1 MSQKIYTDLDIKG
14 NTTIGSIANATTDTD
29 KFLVSD
35 NGLVKY
41 RTGAEMLSDLGVAP
55 GVASNIQH
63 QVKAGVAINKG
74 QAVYVTSADGTNM
87 IVGLASNTSEAT
99 SSKTMG
105 LLASTVAINGFA
117 NVITEGLLAGLNTI
131 GATAGD
137 PVWLGTDGNL
147 IYGLINKPSAPAH
160 LVFIGIVTRVNA
172 SNGEIFVK
180 VQNGFEFN
188 EIHDVDLKT
197 TTPVNGDILGFN
209 GTLWVNKTIAAWLGY
224 TPANASGTNATGNW
238 GISITGNAATA
249 TKLQTARTIGGVS
262 FDGTANINLPGVN
275 AAGNQSTTGNAATAT
290 TLQTART
297 INGTSFN
304 GSANITTANW
314 GTGRTITIGSTGKT
328 VDGSG
333 NVSWTLAEIGAQ
345 AAGSYAA
352 SSHTHPISQIT
363 NLQTTLDSKA
373 PTTSQ
378 FVQSSRDFPLGTLIS
393 TTIDYSQ
400 TNGDSFLLELK
411 GNTYSGG
418 VPLDMKVQGYIY
430 YDTIINT
437 SGYTI
442 NSAFTYV
449 RAMNIGGFLCFW
461 IPTGGYWQGFDAF
474 CSSTMGGGSINKVTT
489 ITNSAEPDG
498 TKKVTINLT
507 YAVLSNNTLLNNW
520 NAAYNDKINSASLT
534 ASTLT
539 LSQQD
544 GTTITA
550 SVPTFNQSTTGNAAT
565 ATTLQ
570 TARTLTIGNTGK
582 TFDGSANVAWS
593 LSEIGAQPAGSY
605 AASSHTHDDR
615 YYTEG
620 EVNSLLSG
628 KADVSHNHT
637 SLTGVTSIGFAAQSS
652 DSASIS
658 TTIDG
663 TSTFFDFNLTDDNNN
678 DWWRW
683 RFTPS
688 GSTVYDAMTLKPLS
702 NGNADLTI
710 SGNVFADNLAISNW
724 NTAYGWGNHAS
735 AGYLTSATLP
745 APLTSFSTS
754 AWAGTGGYPG
764 YSFAGGNSRF
774 GFSSSGGT
782 VDVYA
787 DGNFYATDNLY
798 RVWHAGDFSST
809 NISNW
814 NTAYGWGNHAS
825 AGYLKSSDLSNYVT
839 TNTPQTIT
847 GHKEFQATD
856 NIYYQT
862 SLQVKGNGSTILPG
876 IGFHQPGVVGN
887 QLNMA
892 NDGWFQ
898 FVNGSNSD
906 YANLRVKNISSNG
919 MLTFGNN
926 EGGVYG
932 VMGDNDAYRIWGRAA
947 GSNQGYLEIS
957 TADDGNEPIIVSQ
970 YTGQFINKIRQAVLL
985 DESGNTSFPGAVS
998 AGSIYTSDILGL
1010 NALKILTPGGGARV
1024 VKSGGLLASNSYADE
1039 PPSLGIMSR
1048 GKNYFH
1054 NQYNGQPTIS
1064 IAIGDNDTGF
1074 NWEGDGVV
1082 SYYSNSSKLFNLND
1096 VWHSG
1101 NFNPSGKVN
1110 AWENVYAVGFSSG
1123 DANLAPYVYHTT
1135 AGYRFLATQTWVDEK
1150 YSRAIT
1156 SNTTGGL
1163 NNASDSNTN
1172 RSWFDY
1178 NWAGKGLPGSVINF
1192 TGFNGYSTELF
1203 SNYNGGDFI
1212 GVRTRNGDSGVWN
1225 APRFMVHGNT
1235 RWGGNFSD
1243 SSSNLDSF
1251 TRSGF
1256 YGTGPSAV
1264 NSPGNHGYVNVINC
1278 TGWSESD
1285 LYQFQIA
1292 SPFWGN
1298 DFYLRKKSGASWDS
1312 NWQPW
1317 YQIWHSGN
1325 FNPSSYQLAGN
1336 YVTVDTAGIVNY
1348 IPKFTSSGT
1357 IGNSQIFDNGTKV
1370 GIRTTTPSTTLDVNG
1385 WATFL
1390 GSSGNRLKIW
1400 DGTDNIPTISADN
1413 LLVLDSPTIQFYA
1426 TDVTDLNNNS
1436 IYLKLKTI
1444 TGNTTLDNTYH
1455 NKIVRITAS
1464 CIITIPN
1471 NLRTDF
1477 NCTFEVI
1484 GAYIAQFVD
1493 GSGAT
1498 TSAPFGRYLKTD
1510 LTAMFYCTGTASN
1523 YRLNGSLTTS

>member
-275 AAGNQSTTGNAATAT
+275 TTGNQSTTGNAATAT

-593 LSEIGAQPAGSY
+593 LSEIGAMATSHAANAITSTDINTWNDAVTKSGTQTITGNKTFNSIINFSNNVGGIQGTIGDNDYWRIIGNNTTSNAGYLEIATADDGNEPIYVRQYTGVFSSLTRTAVLLDGAGNTSFPGTITAPTFSGTSATFSGDINAPRIRLRDDSIEHIGAGDSLNISYVSGNGNRNNTVIYDGQSNIITAFNGTTHEVNFYGDITSRGKAFINLSGNHGLSPSISLAIGDSDTGFNWEGDGNISYYSNSTKRFDLNNVWHSGNDGAGSGLD
-605 AASSHTHDDR
+605 ADLLDGKQGHQFINL
-615 YYTEG
+615 EW
-620 EVNSLLSG
+620 NSLTQGNNVNYNEIVYPINKNIWYIQPYHGGNYTGQLNTPPVGSYGTILTMSG
-628 KADVSHNHT
+628 
-637 SLTGVTSIGFAAQSS
+637 
-652 DSASIS
+652 
-658 TTIDG
+658 
-663 TSTFFDFNLTDDNNN
+663 TDTA
-678 DWWRW
+678 
-683 RFTPS
+683 F
-688 GSTVYDAMTLKPLS
+688 YHQ
-702 NGNADLTI
+702 
-710 SGNVFADNLAISNW
+710 LAIGNGGELAIRSAYASDKFTTPWVRYWSTNNFTDSNINNW

-735 AGYLTSATLP
+735 AGYALAN
-745 APLTSFSTS
+745 
-754 AWAGTGGYPG
+754 GT
-764 YSFAGGNSRF
+764 
-774 GFSSSGGT
+774 
-782 VDVYA
+782 
-787 DGNFYATDNLY
+787 
-798 RVWHAGDFSST
+798 
-809 NISNW
+809 
-814 NTAYGWGNHAS
+814 
-825 AGYLKSSDLSNYVT
+825 
-839 TNTPQTIT
+839 
-847 GHKEFQATD
+847 
-856 NIYYQT
+856 
-862 SLQVKGNGSTILPG
+862 
-876 IGFHQPGVVGN
+876 
-887 QLNMA
+887 
-892 NDGWFQ
+892 
-898 FVNGSNSD
+898 
-906 YANLRVKNISSNG
+906 
-919 MLTFGNN
+919 
-926 EGGVYG
+926 
-932 VMGDNDAYRIWGRAA
+932 
-947 GSNQGYLEIS
+947 
-957 TADDGNEPIIVSQ
+957 
-970 YTGQFINKIRQAVLL
+970 
-985 DESGNTSFPGAVS
+985 
-998 AGSIYTSDILGL
+998 
-1010 NALKILTPGGGARV
+1010 
-1024 VKSGGLLASNSYADE
+1024 
-1039 PPSLGIMSR
+1039 
-1048 GKNYFH
+1048 
-1054 NQYNGQPTIS
+1054 
-1064 IAIGDNDTGF
+1064 
-1074 NWEGDGVV
+1074 
-1082 SYYSNSSKLFNLND
+1082 
-1096 VWHSG
+1096 
-1101 NFNPSGKVN
+1101 
-1110 AWENVYAVGFSSG
+1110 
-1123 DANLAPYVYHTT
+1123 
-1135 AGYRFLATQTWVDEK
+1135 
-1150 YSRAIT
+1150 
-1156 SNTTGGL
+1156 
-1163 NNASDSNTN
+1163 
-1172 RSWFDY
+1172 
-1178 NWAGKGLPGSVINF
+1178 
-1192 TGFNGYSTELF
+1192 
-1203 SNYNGGDFI
+1203 
-1212 GVRTRNGDSGVWN
+1212 
-1225 APRFMVHGNT
+1225 
-1235 RWGGNFSD
+1235 
-1243 SSSNLDSF
+1243 
-1251 TRSGF
+1251 
-1256 YGTGPSAV
+1256 
-1264 NSPGNHGYVNVINC
+1264 
-1278 TGWSESD
+1278 
-1285 LYQFQIA
+1285 
-1292 SPFWGN
+1292 
-1298 DFYLRKKSGASWDS
+1298 
-1312 NWQPW
+1312 
-1317 YQIWHSGN
+1317 
-1325 FNPSSYQLAGN
+1325 
-1336 YVTVDTAGIVNY
+1336 VNY
-1348 IPKFTSSGT
+1348 IPKFTASGT
-1357 IGNSQIFDNGTKV
+1357 LGNSIIYDNGTNV
-1370 GIRTTTPSTTLDVNG
+1370 GIGTNTPTATLEVSSSNYTGIAISRPIQNAGVYIQAKGYDTGNIYRVSSQITFDQVSDTFWVNGGISFATASSGSLVTRWKILTDGTFQSNGAGKIETSSSNLTLNAPFGDIYLMPQSTKNVGIGTISPSEKLDVNG
-1385 WATFL
+1385 
-1390 GSSGNRLKIW
+1390 
-1400 DGTDNIPTISADN
+1400 NIKAIDII
-1413 LLVLDSPTIQFYA
+1413 DQQGI
-1426 TDVTDLNNNS
+1426 S
-1436 IYLKLKTI
+1436 IYLKLKTVN
-1444 TGNTTLDNTYH
+1444 GNVTIDNSYH

-1464 CIITIPN
+1464 CTITIPAG
-1471 NLRTDF
+1471 LRTDF

-1484 GAYIAQFVD
+1484 GAYTAQFVD